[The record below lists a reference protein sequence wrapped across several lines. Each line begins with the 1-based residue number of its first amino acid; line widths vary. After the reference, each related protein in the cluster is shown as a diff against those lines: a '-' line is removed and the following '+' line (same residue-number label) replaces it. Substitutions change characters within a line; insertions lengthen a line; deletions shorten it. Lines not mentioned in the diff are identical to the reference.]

1 MTSIARKQGSFDS
14 LPPRVQARIR
24 GSIRAK
30 FQRETPDYD
39 QLLAFLLANQSWD
52 ICQSFLGALNKW
64 NKLSPKQVECVRGM
78 IKKDAARRA
87 EWAAKRA
94 VEESTLAPVPVT
106 DQRIRVTGEVVTVK
120 PNMETQFGLVHKV
133 IVQCEG
139 GYKLYGTLPKPLT
152 LDEVP
157 VGTLISFDARVEPS
171 SDSKVFGFF
180 SRPTKAMVFN
190 RAADYVINADMEV
203 SA

>member
-1 MTSIARKQGSFDS
+1 MTATAHKQGSFDR
-14 LPPRVQARIR
+14 LPPRVQDRIR
-24 GSIRAK
+24 GNIRAK
-30 FQRETPDYD
+30 FKRETPDYD
-39 QLLAFLLANQSWD
+39 QLLAFLRANQSWD
-52 ICQSFLGALNKW
+52 ICQSFLSALNKW

-94 VEESTLAPVPVT
+94 EEESTLAPVPVT
-106 DQRIRVTGEVVTVK
+106 SDRIRVTGEVVTVK
-120 PNMETQFGLVHKV
+120 PDVYTRFGEVDKI

-152 LDEVP
+152 LDDVA
-157 VGTLISFDARVEPS
+157 VGTTISFDARVEPA

-180 SRPTKAMVFN
+180 SRPTKA
-190 RAADYVINADMEV
+190 EV
-203 SA
+203 SQ

>member
-1 MTSIARKQGSFDS
+1 MTATARKQGDFDS
-14 LPPRVQARIR
+14 LPEHVKARIR
-24 GSIRAK
+24 GNIRAK
-30 FQRETPDYD
+30 FKRETPDYD

-52 ICQSFLGALNKW
+52 ICQSFLSALSKW

-94 VEESTLAPVPVT
+94 QEESTLAPVPVT
-106 DQRIRVTGEVVTVK
+106 SERIRVTGEVVTVK
-120 PNMETQFGLVHKV
+120 PDVYTRFGEVDKI

-152 LDEVP
+152 LDDVAE
-157 VGTLISFDARVEPS
+157 GTTISFDARVEPAR
-171 SDSKVFGFF
+171 DSKVFGFF
-180 SRPTKAMVFN
+180 SRPTKA
-190 RAADYVINADMEV
+190 EV
-203 SA
+203 SQ